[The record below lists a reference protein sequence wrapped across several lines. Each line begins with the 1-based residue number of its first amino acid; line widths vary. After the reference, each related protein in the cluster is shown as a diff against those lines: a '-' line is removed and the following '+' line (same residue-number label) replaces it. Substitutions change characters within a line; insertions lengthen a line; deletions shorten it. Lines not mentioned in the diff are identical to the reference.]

1 MTAAEDPSSPREGP
15 GPFVVLALALA
26 ATLAAWAAGRALP
39 GLPAGDLGQVE
50 AWIERHGAVVAVA
63 AVARIVALVVA
74 IYLVATVGLAL
85 VARAARL
92 RTLAALVDRFSLPIV
107 RRAVHGVAGMALT
120 IGVAGGVAQA
130 SPAAPPTMVALSRP
144 PADVAVMRAVD
155 DPPAPTAAGPTPESS
170 VLATSTIA
178 PGDHLWGVAARTL
191 AAHRHR
197 APTDDEVAAYL
208 VEIVAHNAPRLAVPD
223 HPDLVFP
230 GQVFELPALDP
241 E

>member
-1 MTAAEDPSSPREGP
+1 MTAPDDPFGPRVRP
-15 GPFVVLALALA
+15 GPFVVLALALT
-26 ATLAAWAAGRALP
+26 ATLAALAAGRALP
-39 GLPAGDLGQVE
+39 GLPVGDLAQIE
-50 AWIERHGAVVAVA
+50 AWIERHGAVLAVA
-63 AVARIVALVVA
+63 SVARVLALVVA

-85 VARAARL
+85 VARAAHL
-92 RTLAALVDRFSLPIV
+92 RALAALVDRFSLPIV

-130 SPAAPPTMVALSRP
+130 SPAAPPTMVVVSRP
-144 PADVAVMRAVD
+144 PTDIAVMSAVD
-155 DPPAPTAAGPTPESS
+155 EPPAPPAAAATPEPS

-208 VEIVAHNAPRLAVPD
+208 VEIVAHNVDRLAVPD